1 MCAVM
6 FCTGN
11 VQASSAAYYDSG
23 RSGDSW
29 EDAYIINSA
38 EDLVTLKDRV
48 NSSVEP
54 EGKYYVLGADIDL
67 TSYTDWEGIGVS
79 NAFTGHFDGQNHTV
93 TLNIDSENLDAG
105 LFYSIATN
113 EDEIA
118 VRNLNISGTIKGH
131 WVGALSWGLD
141 SGIIEN
147 CSFTGTIEAYG
158 EWAGGLV
165 DLMNG
170 GTIRNCR
177 VNAKI
182 SGNEYA
188 GGIAGEVEGGNI
200 QNCTVEDSTR
210 ISAQQVGGIAG
221 YVNYNFPGNISGNHW
236 PSTYPES
243 GNDYTPQPQ
252 SDDVQPVIITEWN
265 GHTYQLFTENLTW
278 EQAKAHCESLGGHL
292 ATITSQAE
300 QNFIAST
307 LTNSQGSYW
316 LGGYADASGWW
327 HWVTDEPFE
336 KQYQNFAEGQPNG
349 AGRYLMILNGGR
361 WDDVRT
367 DENASGFICEK
378 EDTPAQVIAAP
389 LAPAFLRWLATS
401 RDAQQDDSG
410 YLNGTIP
417 SPIDMS
423 HLNNNLPRISAAGY
437 AFRAAELAAKFDGR
451 EAFGLPEA
459 RNQGKGTNTCWAFA
473 SIAAMEANY
482 LAQKFTSL
490 NGTPDFSELQVVWSV
505 KSRDLSES
513 ILLDMGTQDD
523 AIHVLLQ
530 STYAPIS
537 ESVFPYSSD
546 ATNESISA
554 DWHSKTFVKL
564 PVTLVDT
571 QARNNITEGNRDLIK
586 QDIVNNG
593 GVFCKIRYEK
603 AAYSETNHSYYLKSD
618 AIPNHAVFIA
628 GWDDNYSADM
638 FVNTPPVNGAWLVR
652 NSRGADWGD
661 KGYFWLSYAQGTNSD
676 RNIID
681 ATVFIVSEDKIS
693 QSGKEKHEHDEKG
706 KTRAINSAWSSN
718 VFRSG
723 RDEDLVQITFP
734 TTDNNAEYKVFVN
747 TFGKIKPSYPGEADT
762 PLMSGVFSSAG
773 DHTLTLQNRI
783 HLYSGDYYAIIV
795 KITHTSDYDSTTAVE
810 GRIDGYVSPDVREG
824 NSFFAAGEPVPSDW
838 QDGKDIDGGP
848 YNACI
853 KTITVPRK
861 SQETAPQ
868 ITTLSLPAASK
879 DADYVYQLT
888 ASGTDPIEWR
898 CGNIPSGMALSRQGV
913 LSGTPDTAGEFD
925 LKITAYNN
933 VDSVTST
940 LKLNVAGTTD
950 TDTDTDHDTDH
961 DTDSDHDTDTDS
973 DHDTDTDTDHDTDTD
988 TDHEPKPLSRDI
1000 VGSSGSGCNSGVN
1013 MMMLIFAAMVF
1024 MRAGSR

>member
-1 MCAVM
+1 MFCAV
-6 FCTGN
+6 N
-11 VQASSAAYYDSG
+11 VQPSSAAYYDSG

-38 EDLVTLKDRV
+38 EDLVILKDRV
-48 NSSVEP
+48 NAAEEP
-54 EGKYYVLGADIDL
+54 KGKYYVLGANIDI
-67 TSYTDWEGIGVS
+67 TSYTDWDGIGDDS
-79 NAFTGHFDGQNHTV
+79 MFTGHFDGQNHTI
-93 TLNIDSENLDAG
+93 TMDSQHNSVFAG
-105 LFYSIATN
+105 LFHTVDSGNDAV
-113 EDEIA
+113 A
-118 VRNLNISGTIKGH
+118 VRNLNVTGTIKANCAGTIVH
-131 WVGALSWGLD
+131 YLL
-141 SGIIEN
+141 SGIVEN
-147 CSFTGTIEAYG
+147 CSFNGTITPSESSSYG
-158 EWAGGLV
+158 AGGIVAHLQ
-165 DLMNG
+165 G
-170 GTIRNCR
+170 GTVRNCR
-177 VNAKI
+177 VNADI

-188 GGIAGEVEGGNI
+188 GGIAGEVEDGNI

-210 ISAQQVGGIAG
+210 ISAQQIGGIAG
-221 YVNYNFPGNISGNHW
+221 RVEDGFSGNISGNNW

-252 SDDVQPVIITEWN
+252 DDIQAGITAEWN
-265 GHTYQLFTENLTW
+265 GHTYQLFTGNLTW
-278 EQAKAHCESLGGHL
+278 EQARAHCESLGGHL
-292 ATITSQAE
+292 AAITSQAE
-300 QNFIAST
+300 QNFIASL
-307 LTNSQGSYW
+307 LTNSQGTYW

-336 KQYQNFAEGQPNG
+336 KQYQNFAEGQPDG
-349 AGRYLMILNGGR
+349 AGGYLMILESGR
-361 WDDVRT
+361 WDDVRS
-367 DENASGFICEK
+367 DENTSGFICEK
-378 EDTPAQVIAAP
+378 ENTPEEVIAAP
-389 LAPAFLRWLATS
+389 SAPAFLRWLATS

-410 YLNGTIP
+410 YINGTIP

-423 HLNNNLPRISAAGY
+423 HLNNNPPRISAAGY

-451 EAFGLPEA
+451 EAFGLPDA
-459 RNQGKGTNTCWAFA
+459 RDQGKNTNTCWAFA

-603 AAYSETNHSYYLKSD
+603 AAYSEANHSYYLKSD

-661 KGYFWLSYAQGTNSD
+661 NGYFWLSYAQGTNSD

-706 KTRAINSAWSSN
+706 KNKAINSAWSSN

-762 PLMSGVFSSAG
+762 PLMSGVFPSAG

-783 HLYSGDYYAIIV
+783 HLYSGDYYAVIV
-795 KITHTSDYDSTTAVE
+795 KITHTSEYDSPTAVE
-810 GRIDGYVSPDVREG
+810 GRIDGYVSPDVKSGE
-824 NSFFAAGEPVPSDW
+824 SFFAAGEPVPSEW
-838 QDGKDIDGGP
+838 QDGKNIDGGP

-853 KTITVPRK
+853 KTVTVPRK
-861 SQETAPQ
+861 SQETSPQ
-868 ITTLSLPAASK
+868 ITTLSLPTASK
-879 DADYVYQLT
+879 DADYVYQLA
-888 ASGTDPIEWR
+888 ASGTAPIEWR
-898 CGNIPSGMALSRQGV
+898 CGNVPSGMALSRQGV
-913 LSGTPDTAGEFD
+913 LSGAPARAGEFE
-925 LKITAYNN
+925 LNVTAYNN

-940 LKLNVAGTTD
+940 LKLNVAGTND
-950 TDTDTDHDTDH
+950 PDPDPD
-961 DTDSDHDTDTDS
+961 
-973 DHDTDTDTDHDTDTD
+973 
-988 TDHEPKPLSRDI
+988 PLPHNV

-1013 MMMLIFAAMVF
+1013 MMMLVFAVMVF
-1024 MRAGSR
+1024 MKVRSR